1 MFLVLEN
8 VVYTVRKIMF
18 KWIGKRMIDLK
29 NWNLYWNQGIK
40 SIKIINICKHLKS
53 VLKSWILIEIKL
65 KFDDFWFKISMF

>member
-29 NWNLYWNQGIK
+29 NWNLY
-40 SIKIINICKHLKS
+40 
-53 VLKSWILIEIKL
+53 
-65 KFDDFWFKISMF
+65 